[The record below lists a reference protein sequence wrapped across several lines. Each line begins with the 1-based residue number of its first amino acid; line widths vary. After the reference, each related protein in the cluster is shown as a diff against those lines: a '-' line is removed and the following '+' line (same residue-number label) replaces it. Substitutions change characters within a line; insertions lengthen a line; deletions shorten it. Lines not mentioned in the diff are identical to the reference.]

1 MIGAVCGDERCV
13 SGGPETETRGHRNYL
28 SDILYMARLMI
39 ANDFY
44 SDFNCMYYNI
54 VLLDAI
60 NTVFIF

>member
-1 MIGAVCGDERCV
+1 
-13 SGGPETETRGHRNYL
+13 
-28 SDILYMARLMI
+28 MI